1 MVKASPHLV
10 AGHVKRMGTAHGV
23 PFQLFVQGSPPLPLP
38 KVGASFP
45 HGHSR
50 PFFRVPF
57 IVTRF
62 APAER
67 KKASGVPMPFG
78 RTCLRVFR
86 EPDAPHL
93 MNKERVFFIL
103 HVRIDHFLFAMLADK
118 LLTDGDSVRP
128 FLFTDDTSLSDSFHC
143 ANACPFPQSTN
154 HYTPL

>member
-1 MVKASPHLV
+1 MVKTSTHLV
-10 AGHVKRMGTAHGV
+10 TGHVKRVGTAHGV
-23 PFQLFVQGSPPLPLP
+23 PYQLFVQGCLPLPLP

-50 PFFRVPF
+50 PFFRVPL

-62 APAER
+62 APAKR

-78 RTCLRVFR
+78 RTCLIR

-103 HVRIDHFLFAMLADK
+103 YIRVDHFLFALLADK

-128 FLFTDDTSLSDSFHC
+128 FFFTDDTSLSNSFHC
-143 ANACPFPQSTN
+143 TNAYPFPQSTN